1 VFLRCV
7 YDVHF
12 IFCAFG
18 IFCCFFLCVFFFL
31 KGHRKSLSEP
41 GVSCSESMSLV
52 LHYVVSLAFEHIND
66 NDVDD
71 DVDDNDSVSFEDFP

>member
-1 VFLRCV
+1 M
-7 YDVHF
+7 
-12 IFCAFG
+12 
-18 IFCCFFLCVFFFL
+18 
-31 KGHRKSLSEP
+31 
-41 GVSCSESMSLV
+41 SCSESMSLV